1 MRCGQKRSA
10 DAVSSFAFPVSS
22 PQRETRSACACSHAG
37 AAIFYHYYHYYID
50 GLICYPILAKR
61 LMNLFRRISLNLSKL
76 YYGWVMI
83 GVVSALR
90 MFGGGLHGYGFT
102 VFFLPV
108 SQDLGLN
115 RAQTSLAFSLARAEG
130 AIEAPLIGFLVDR
143 FGPRPLM
150 VAAALM
156 AGIGYIALSW
166 VDGYLGF
173 LAVYLGLI
181 SLAYSAG
188 FIQTP
193 MVVANNWFIRRRAR
207 AMTVVGSA
215 VTIGGTLITPL
226 LAAMVT
232 GWGWRWGAFWAGCIF
247 LLICVP
253 LSLQVKR
260 SPESVG
266 LRPDGEA
273 PGNSRSQGVA
283 AHGKSSMPLDVSATD
298 ALKTLAFW
306 SLALSMLARVGTQS
320 TMMVHFIPMMVWKGV
335 TQERAALLLGA
346 FALLNLFF
354 HFLLGWIAD
363 RINKPR
369 LLSLWM
375 LLPMSAI
382 VILLFGQSM
391 VSLWAFAVLFATLD
405 AAFPVTWAT
414 SGDFFGRKFFAT
426 IRGNMTF
433 FYMWGS
439 ALGPV
444 IAGYLY
450 DRTQTYTVTLW
461 GVLVLL
467 GLSAGLTALL
477 IKPWTIRV
485 AHPEGEVAS
494 PVSR

>member
-1 MRCGQKRSA
+1 MTAYS
-10 DAVSSFAFPVSS
+10 
-22 PQRETRSACACSHAG
+22 
-37 AAIFYHYYHYYID
+37 
-50 GLICYPILAKR
+50 R
-61 LMNLFRRISLNLSKL
+61 LRKKFSNL
-76 YYGWVMI
+76 YYGWVMV
-83 GVVSALR
+83 GVVSAMR

-108 SQDLGLN
+108 SYDLGLN

-130 AIEAPLIGFLVDR
+130 AIEAPLIGYLVDR

-150 VAAALM
+150 VTAALL
-156 AGIGYIALSW
+156 AGVGYISLSW
-166 VDGYLGF
+166 VNGYWGF

-207 AMTVVGSA
+207 AMTVVGAA
-215 VTIGGTLITPL
+215 VTVGGTLLTPL
-226 LAAMVT
+226 LAIAVAN
-232 GWGWRWGAFWAGCIF
+232 WGWRWGAFWVGCIF
-247 LLICVP
+247 LLVCVP
-253 LSLQVKR
+253 LSLQIRR

-266 LRPDGEA
+266 LVPDGEPRPEVA
-273 PGNSRSQGVA
+273 SKGVSEA
-283 AHGKSSMPLDVSATD
+283 SKTPLATDVTATD

-306 SLALSMLARVGTQS
+306 SLAFSMLARVGTQS
-320 TMMVHFIPMMVWKGV
+320 TMMVHFIPIMVWRGM
-335 TQERAALLLGA
+335 TQERAAVLLST

-363 RINKPR
+363 RMNKPR

-375 LLPMSAI
+375 LLPMTGLL
-382 VILLFGQSM
+382 ILLSGES
-391 VSLWAFAVLFATLD
+391 VLSLWLFAVLFSTLD

-414 SGDFFGRKFFAT
+414 TGDFFGRKFFAT

-450 DRTQTYTVTLW
+450 DRTQTYTASLW

-467 GLSAGLTALL
+467 ATSSVLTALL
-477 IKPWTIRV
+477 IKPWTMKVTALNAGV
-485 AHPEGEVAS
+485 APQVDRAGIN
-494 PVSR
+494 R

>member
-1 MRCGQKRSA
+1 MKLISRI
-10 DAVSSFAFPVSS
+10 AVWF
-22 PQRETRSACACSHAG
+22 
-37 AAIFYHYYHYYID
+37 
-50 GLICYPILAKR
+50 
-61 LMNLFRRISLNLSKL
+61 SKL
-76 YYGWVMI
+76 YYGWVMVGI
-83 GVVSALR
+83 VSAMR

-130 AIEAPLIGFLVDR
+130 AIEAPLIGYLADR

-150 VAAALM
+150 VAAALL
-156 AGIGYIALSW
+156 AGVGYILLSW
-166 VDGYLGF
+166 VNGYLGF

-207 AMTVVGSA
+207 AMTVVGAA
-215 VTIGGTLITPL
+215 VTVGGTLITPL
-226 LAAMVT
+226 LAAVVT
-232 GWGWRWGAFWAGCIF
+232 GWGWRWGAFWVGSIF
-247 LLICVP
+247 LIICVP
-253 LSLQVKR
+253 LSLKVRR

-266 LRPDGEA
+266 LRPDGDPPA
-273 PGNSRSQGVA
+273 NNASIATSSQDHTALQQSA
-283 AHGKSSMPLDVSATD
+283 AADVTATA

-320 TMMVHFIPMMVWKGV
+320 TMMVHFIPIMVWRGM
-335 TQERAALLLGA
+335 TQERAAVLLSA

-354 HFLLGWIAD
+354 HFFLGWIAD
-363 RINKPR
+363 RVNKPR
-369 LLSLWM
+369 LLSFWM

-382 VILLFGQSM
+382 LILSSGES
-391 VSLWAFAVLFATLD
+391 VVALWLFAMLFSTLD

-414 SGDFFGRKFFAT
+414 SGDFFGRKHFAT

-433 FYMWGS
+433 IYMWGS

-450 DRTQTYTVTLW
+450 DQTQSYTAVLW
-461 GVLVLL
+461 GVLAT
-467 GLSAGLTALL
+467 LSVSALLTALL
-477 IKPWTIRV
+477 IKPWNIKSAAQGAETAPQV
-485 AHPEGEVAS
+485 AG
-494 PVSR
+494 

>member
-1 MRCGQKRSA
+1 
-10 DAVSSFAFPVSS
+10 
-22 PQRETRSACACSHAG
+22 
-37 AAIFYHYYHYYID
+37 
-50 GLICYPILAKR
+50 
-61 LMNLFRRISLNLSKL
+61 MNLFRRFALSFSKL
-76 YYGWVMI
+76 YYGWVMV
-83 GVVSALR
+83 GVVSAMR

-130 AIEAPLIGFLVDR
+130 AIEAPLIGYLVDR

-150 VAAALM
+150 VAAALL
-156 AGIGYIALSW
+156 AGIGYISLSW
-166 VDGYLGF
+166 VNGYWGF

-193 MVVANNWFIRRRAR
+193 MVVANNWFIRQRAR
-207 AMTVVGSA
+207 AMTVVGAA

-226 LAAMVT
+226 LAIVVT
-232 GWGWRWGAFWAGCIF
+232 SWGWRWGAFSVGCIF
-247 LLICVP
+247 LLVCVP

-266 LRPDGEA
+266 LCPDGE
-273 PGNSRSQGVA
+273 PPLNTLSQGRSPPSKLA
-283 AHGKSSMPLDVSATD
+283 LQHDVTATD

-306 SLALSMLARVGTQS
+306 ALALSMLARVGTQS
-320 TMMVHFIPMMVWKGV
+320 TMMVHFIPMMVWKGM
-335 TQERAALLLGA
+335 TQERAALLLSA

-354 HFLLGWIAD
+354 HFFLGWIAD
-363 RINKPR
+363 RMNKPR

-375 LLPMSAI
+375 IIPMSAL
-382 VILLFGQSM
+382 VILLFGESII
-391 VSLWAFAVLFATLD
+391 SLWLFAILFSTLD

-414 SGDFFGRKFFAT
+414 TGDFFGRKFFAT

-444 IAGYLY
+444 TAGYLY
-450 DRTQTYTVTLW
+450 DQTQSYTATLW

-467 GLSAGLTALL
+467 AMSTVLTALL
-477 IKPWTIRV
+477 IKPWRNKV
-485 AHPEGEVAS
+485 APSSAGIAPDVTPAS
-494 PVSR
+494 ELYR